1 MRIEIHKGIIQAL
14 AAAILFG
21 ISTPMAKALVGAT
34 HPLILAGL
42 LYLGSGLGLAAWRW
56 LRRLPGKPVD
66 TTPLL
71 RQDLPWLAGT
81 VLAGGVLA
89 PALLMWGL
97 QFTQGSTASLLLN
110 LEGVLTALLA
120 WFVFHENFDR
130 RIALGMLLIVTAG
143 ALLSW
148 QQLPI
153 FGMAWGVLAII
164 GACLFWAVDNNLT
177 RKISASD
184 ASQIAMIKGLAAGI
198 TNLALGSA
206 AGGQVPGA
214 GIVFAAG
221 VLGLFGY
228 GISLVLF
235 ILALRNLGSART
247 AAYFSIA
254 PFAGAALALPLLGE
268 TPGILF
274 WPASVLMGIGVW
286 LHFSERHEH
295 SHTHEPIRHAHRHV
309 HDEHHQHSHAS
320 VRGGHD
326 PHSHEHMHAPITHS
340 HHHFPDM
347 HHRHR
352 H

>member
-1 MRIEIHKGIIQAL
+1 MHKGIIQAL

-21 ISTPMAKALVGAT
+21 ISTPMAKALTGAT
-34 HPLILAGL
+34 SPLILAGL
-42 LYLGSGLGLAAWRW
+42 LYLGSGLGLAAWRG
-56 LRRLPGKPVD
+56 LRRLSGKPVD
-66 TTPLL
+66 ATPLL
-71 RQDLPWLAGT
+71 RQDFPWLAGA
-81 VLAGGVLA
+81 VLAGGILA
-89 PALLMWGL
+89 PVLLMWGL

-148 QQLPI
+148 QQVPI
-153 FGMAWGVLAII
+153 FGVAWGVLAII
-164 GACLFWAVDNNLT
+164 GACLFWAIDNNLT

-184 ASQIAMIKGLAAGI
+184 ASQIAMIKGLVAGI
-198 TNLALGSA
+198 TNLSLGIA
-206 AGGQVPGA
+206 IGGQLPTA
-214 GIVFAAG
+214 GVIAAAG

-235 ILALRNLGSART
+235 VLALRNLGSART

-268 TPGILF
+268 TPGGLF
-274 WPASVLMGIGVW
+274 WPATVLMGIGVW

-295 SHTHEPIRHAHRHV
+295 SHTHEPMQHTHRHT
-309 HDEHHQHSHAS
+309 HDEHHQHPHDFPWD
-320 VRGGHD
+320 GHEA
-326 PHSHEHMHAPITHS
+326 HTHEHVHAPITHS

>member
-1 MRIEIHKGIIQAL
+1 MYKGIIQAL

-21 ISTPMAKALVGAT
+21 ISTPMAKALTGAT
-34 HPLILAGL
+34 SPLILAGL
-42 LYLGSGLGLAAWRW
+42 LYLGSGLGLAAWRG
-56 LRRLPGKPVD
+56 LRRLSGKPAD
-66 TTPLL
+66 AAPLL
-71 RQDLPWLAGT
+71 RQDFPWLAGA
-81 VLAGGVLA
+81 VLAGGILA
-89 PALLMWGL
+89 PVLLMWGL

-110 LEGVLTALLA
+110 LEGVFTALLA

-130 RIALGMLLIVTAG
+130 RIALGMLLIVAAG

-148 QQLPI
+148 QQVPI
-153 FGMAWGVLAII
+153 FGAAWGVLAII
-164 GACLFWAVDNNLT
+164 GACLFWAIDNNLT

-184 ASQIAMIKGLAAGI
+184 ASQIAMIKGLVAGI
-198 TNLALGSA
+198 TNLSLGIA
-206 AGGQVPGA
+206 IGGQLPTA
-214 GIVFAAG
+214 GVIAAAG

-235 ILALRNLGSART
+235 VLALRNLGSART

-268 TPGILF
+268 TPGALF
-274 WPASVLMGIGVW
+274 WPATVLMGIGVW

-295 SHTHEPIRHAHRHV
+295 SHTHEPMQHTHRHT
-309 HDEHHQHSHAS
+309 HDEHHQHSHDFPWD
-320 VRGGHD
+320 GHEA
-326 PHSHEHMHAPITHS
+326 HTHEHVHAPITHS

>member
-1 MRIEIHKGIIQAL
+1 MYKGIIQAL

-21 ISTPMAKALVGAT
+21 ISTPMAKALTGAT
-34 HPLILAGL
+34 SPLILAGL
-42 LYLGSGLGLAAWRW
+42 LYLGSGLGLTAWRG
-56 LRRLPGKPVD
+56 LRRLSGKPAD
-66 TTPLL
+66 AAPLL
-71 RQDLPWLAGT
+71 RQDFPWLAGA
-81 VLAGGVLA
+81 VLAGGILA
-89 PALLMWGL
+89 PVLLMWGL

-110 LEGVLTALLA
+110 LEGVFTALLA

-130 RIALGMLLIVTAG
+130 RIALGMLLIVAAG

-148 QQLPI
+148 QQVPI
-153 FGMAWGVLAII
+153 FGAAWGVLAII
-164 GACLFWAVDNNLT
+164 GACLFWAIDNNLT

-184 ASQIAMIKGLAAGI
+184 ASQIAMIKGLVAGI
-198 TNLALGSA
+198 TNLSLGIA
-206 AGGQVPGA
+206 IGGQLPTA
-214 GIVFAAG
+214 GVIAAAG

-235 ILALRNLGSART
+235 VLALRNLGSART

-268 TPGILF
+268 TPGALF
-274 WPASVLMGIGVW
+274 WPATVLMGIGVW

-295 SHTHEPIRHAHRHV
+295 SHTHEPMQHTHRHT
-309 HDEHHQHSHAS
+309 HDEHHQHSHDFPWD
-320 VRGGHD
+320 GHEA
-326 PHSHEHMHAPITHS
+326 HTHEHVHAPITHS

>member
-1 MRIEIHKGIIQAL
+1 MHKGIIQAL

-21 ISTPMAKALVGAT
+21 ISTPRAKALTGAT
-34 HPLILAGL
+34 SPLILAGL
-42 LYLGSGLGLAAWRW
+42 LYLGSGLGLTAWRG
-56 LRRLPGKPVD
+56 LRRLSGKPAD
-66 TTPLL
+66 AAPLL
-71 RQDLPWLAGT
+71 RQDFPWLAGA
-81 VLAGGVLA
+81 VLAGGILA
-89 PALLMWGL
+89 PVLLMWGL

-110 LEGVLTALLA
+110 LEGVFTALLA

-130 RIALGMLLIVTAG
+130 RIALGMLLIVAAG

-148 QQLPI
+148 QQVPI
-153 FGMAWGVLAII
+153 FGAAWGVLAII
-164 GACLFWAVDNNLT
+164 GACLFWAIDNNLT

-184 ASQIAMIKGLAAGI
+184 ASQIAMIKGLVAGI
-198 TNLALGSA
+198 TNLSLGIA
-206 AGGQVPGA
+206 IGGQLPTA
-214 GIVFAAG
+214 GVIAAAG

-235 ILALRNLGSART
+235 VLALRNLGSART

-268 TPGILF
+268 TPGALF
-274 WPASVLMGIGVW
+274 WPATVLMGIGVW

-295 SHTHEPIRHAHRHV
+295 SHTHEPMQHAHRHT
-309 HDEHHQHSHAS
+309 HDEHHQHSHDFPWD
-320 VRGGHD
+320 GHEA
-326 PHSHEHMHAPITHS
+326 HTHEHVHAPITHS

>member
-1 MRIEIHKGIIQAL
+1 MHKGILQAL
-14 AAAILFG
+14 AAAVLFG
-21 ISTPMAKALVGAT
+21 ISTPLAKALISVT
-34 HPLILAGL
+34 SPLILAGL
-42 LYLGSGLGLAAWRW
+42 LYLGSGLGLAAWRK
-56 LRRLPGKPVD
+56 LRRLSGKP
-66 TTPLL
+66 
-71 RQDLPWLAGT
+71 A
-81 VLAGGVLA
+81 VLAGGIIA

-130 RIALGMLLIVTAG
+130 RIAIGMLLIVMAG

-148 QQLPI
+148 QQVPI
-153 FGMAWGVLAII
+153 FGVAWGVLAII
-164 GACLFWAVDNNLT
+164 GACLFWAIDNNLT

-184 ASQIAMIKGLAAGI
+184 ASQIAMIKGLVAGI
-198 TNLALGSA
+198 TNLALGFAVGGQLPA
-206 AGGQVPGA
+206 AGVMA
-214 GIVFAAG
+214 AAG

-235 ILALRNLGSART
+235 VLALRNLGSART

-268 TPGILF
+268 TPGALF
-274 WPASVLMGIGVW
+274 WPATVLMGIGVW

-295 SHTHEPIRHAHRHV
+295 SHTHEPMQHAHRHT
-309 HDEHHQHSHAS
+309 HDEHHQHT
-320 VRGGHD
+320 HD
-326 PHSHEHMHAPITHS
+326 FPWTGSTAHTHEHVHAAITHS

>member
-1 MRIEIHKGIIQAL
+1 MHKGIIQAL

-21 ISTPMAKALVGAT
+21 ISTPMAKALIGT
-34 HPLILAGL
+34 TSPLILAGL
-42 LYLGSGLGLAAWRW
+42 LYLGSGLGLAAWRE
-56 LRRLPGKPVD
+56 LRRLSGKPAD
-66 TTPLL
+66 ATPLL
-71 RQDLPWLAGT
+71 RQDFPWLAGA
-81 VLAGGVLA
+81 VLAGGIIA

-148 QQLPI
+148 QQVPI
-153 FGMAWGVLAII
+153 FGVAWGVLAII
-164 GACLFWAVDNNLT
+164 GACLFWAIDNNLT

-184 ASQIAMIKGLAAGI
+184 ASQIAMIKGLVAGI
-198 TNLALGSA
+198 ANLSLGLA
-206 AGGQVPGA
+206 VGGQLPATGVMA
-214 GIVFAAG
+214 AAG

-235 ILALRNLGSART
+235 VLALRNLGSART

-268 TPGILF
+268 TPGVLF
-274 WPASVLMGIGVW
+274 WPATVLMGIGVW

-295 SHTHEPIRHAHRHV
+295 SHTHEPMQHAHRHT
-309 HDEHHQHSHAS
+309 HDEHHQHT
-320 VRGGHD
+320 HD
-326 PHSHEHMHAPITHS
+326 FPWDGTQAHSHEHVHAAITHS

>member
-1 MRIEIHKGIIQAL
+1 
-14 AAAILFG
+14 
-21 ISTPMAKALVGAT
+21 
-34 HPLILAGL
+34 
-42 LYLGSGLGLAAWRW
+42 
-56 LRRLPGKPVD
+56 
-66 TTPLL
+66 
-71 RQDLPWLAGT
+71 
-81 VLAGGVLA
+81 
-89 PALLMWGL
+89 MWGL

-110 LEGVLTALLA
+110 LEGVLTAWLA

-130 RIALGMLLIVTAG
+130 RIAVGMLLIVTAG

-148 QQLPI
+148 QQVPI
-153 FGMAWGVLAII
+153 FGVAWGVLAII
-164 GACLFWAVDNNLT
+164 CACLFWAIDNNLT

-184 ASQIAMIKGLAAGI
+184 ASQIAMIKGLVAGI
-198 TNLALGSA
+198 TNLSLGLA
-206 AGGQVPGA
+206 VGGQLPATGVMA
-214 GIVFAAG
+214 AAG

-235 ILALRNLGSART
+235 VLALRNLGRART

-268 TPGILF
+268 TPGVLF
-274 WPASVLMGIGVW
+274 WPATVLMGIGVW

-295 SHTHEPIRHAHRHV
+295 SHTHEPMQHAHRHT
-309 HDEHHQHSHAS
+309 HDEHHQHT
-320 VRGGHD
+320 HD
-326 PHSHEHMHAPITHS
+326 FPWDGTQAHSHEHVHAAITHS